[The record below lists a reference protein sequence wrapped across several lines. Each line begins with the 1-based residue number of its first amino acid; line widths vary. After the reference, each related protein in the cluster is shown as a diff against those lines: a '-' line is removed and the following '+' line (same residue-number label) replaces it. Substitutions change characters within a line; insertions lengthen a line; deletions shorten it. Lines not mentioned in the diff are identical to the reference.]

1 MNSMSLVYCFFEM
14 IQDLVYLIDFFIILL
29 YILVKEG
36 VVKMNLIIIF
46 KKSVFII
53 KINGKNEEII
63 MYIFIE
69 WFIF

>member
-1 MNSMSLVYCFFEM
+1 MSLVYCFFEM

-53 KINGKNEEII
+53 KINEKKNEEII

>member
-1 MNSMSLVYCFFEM
+1 MSLVYCFFEM
-14 IQDLVYLIDFFIILL
+14 IQDLVYLIDCFIILL

>member
-1 MNSMSLVYCFFEM
+1 MSLVYCFFEM
-14 IQDLVYLIDFFIILL
+14 IQGLVYLIDFFIILL

-53 KINGKNEEII
+53 KINEKKNEEII

>member
-1 MNSMSLVYCFFEM
+1 MSLVYCFFEM

-53 KINGKNEEII
+53 KINEKK
-63 MYIFIE
+63 MRK
-69 WFIF
+69 